1 MKILKNV
8 NKTKAKIIS
17 NENFDKNN
25 VNIVINNTKVDIEHE
40 IKYLGTIIDDKSLY
54 EKLLLD

>member
-25 VNIVINNTKVDIEHE
+25 VNNTKIDIGHE

>member
-25 VNIVINNTKVDIEHE
+25 VNIVINNTKIDIGHE